1 MLVIVESPIKAK
13 KIYGFLKSKYKDVQV
28 LSTFGH
34 FRDLP
39 RKSLAVNLKTLKPG
53 FVILK
58 PKVADRI
65 KKDAKDVDVI
75 IATDPDREGE
85 AIAYHIA
92 KIIGKRPKSIQRVDF
107 RAIEYGSVMHQL
119 ENPREIDNGLV
130 DSWKAR
136 RVADRLVGYLVS
148 PQLWKRM
155 KKHWLSAGRVQSCVL
170 KAIVEREHEI
180 KNFESEPYWNI
191 IVTLPKKVTL
201 RSDPIYSKK
210 EAVRILKLLK
220 KHGLRAKFI
229 EKKEEEFPF
238 PPFISSTMQQ
248 DCGMRYKWTP
258 DFTMKIAQ
266 RLFENG
272 FITYHRT
279 DSARC
284 SAKGIKMV
292 RKYIEENY
300 VKYHRDQPVYRKGK
314 GRDAH
319 ECIRP
324 TKIRTE
330 EKDLPNDEKK
340 QRLYTLIQNRFIA
353 SQAKDALWLH
363 RAIRALLNHKNHGK
377 IYFRADSWIILF
389 DGWRHFY
396 QTGRRESEKAL
407 PKMESGVV
415 KPNKFKKIAAEENET
430 KPPWRYNIPAVIK
443 WMESNGVG
451 RPSTYANI
459 VSTLARRKYVIV
471 SKKVKVLIAT
481 DLGKQVI
488 EELEDMGYSWLLSA
502 KTTAILEDKL
512 DKIAS
517 GKIPWKKVVRI
528 IQKRLP
534 S

>member
-1 MLVIVESPIKAK
+1 MLIIVESPTKAK
-13 KIYGFLKSKYKDVQV
+13 KIYGFLKSKHDDVQV
-28 LSTFGH
+28 ISTFGH

-39 RKSLAVNLKTLKPG
+39 RKSIAVDLKTLKPG

-58 PKVADRI
+58 PKVAARI
-65 KKDAKDVDVI
+65 KKDAKNADVI

-92 KIIGKRPKSIQRVDF
+92 KIIGKSPKSIQRVDF
-107 RAIEYGSVMHQL
+107 RSIDYGSVMRQL
-119 ENPREIDNGLV
+119 ENPREIDSGLV

-180 KNFESEPYWNI
+180 KNFEPEAYWNI
-191 IVTLPKKVTL
+191 LVTLPKKVIL
-201 RSDPIYSKK
+201 RSDPIFTKK
-210 EAVRILKLLK
+210 EAIRILRLLK
-220 KHGLRAKFI
+220 KHGLRLKFG
-229 EKKEEEFPF
+229 ETKQAEFPF

-258 DFTMKIAQ
+258 DFTMKLAQ
-266 RLFENG
+266 QLFENG

-284 SAKGIKMV
+284 STKAIKMV
-292 RKYIEENY
+292 RKYIEENHP
-300 VKYHRDQPVYRKGK
+300 KYHREKPVYRKGK
-314 GRDAH
+314 GQDAH

-324 TKIRTE
+324 TKVDLPE
-330 EKDLPNDEKK
+330 EKLPKNE
-340 QRLYTLIQNRFIA
+340 QQLRLYNLIRGRFLA

-363 RAIRALLNHKNHGK
+363 RYIKALANHKNHGNV
-377 IYFRADSWIILF
+377 YFTASSWKLLF
-389 DGWRHFY
+389 DGWRYFY
-396 QTGRRESEKAL
+396 QTGRIATEKQL
-407 PKMESGVV
+407 PKMESGVI
-415 KPNKFKKIAAEENET
+415 KPKKFKKISAEENET
-430 KPPWRYNIPAVIK
+430 KPPYRYNIPAVIK
-443 WMESNGVG
+443 WMENEGVG

-459 VSTLARRKYVIV
+459 VSTLARRKYVII

-517 GKIPWKKVVRI
+517 GEIPWKRVVRVI
-528 IQKRLP
+528 LKRLP
-534 S
+534 T